1 MAVEMEIAWPQLEEL
16 QRAFRLLPNNIAA
29 KHMAAALGRA
39 IDPTYKLLRKLTPRG
54 PTGNL
59 KKAVRKKTKRYP
71 KDGSGVAVAG
81 YTKPPRG
88 KVESDRK
95 SNERGYHAHFVEK
108 GTKLR
113 QTKKGHI
120 ASSYKSRQP
129 FSIVRRRS
137 GALVTKPR
145 SPKAFLKGAALG
157 EKVQLGRMPVGG
169 RTGKPPIET
178 AYKQTKSK
186 MEQDTRKEMAAGI
199 AKATKEMAGPFRR

>member
-1 MAVEMEIAWPQLEEL
+1 MAVEMEIAWPKLDEL
-16 QRAFRLLPNNIAA
+16 QRAFKLLPNNIAA

-39 IDPTYKLLRKLTPRG
+39 IKPTYTLIRKLTPRG

-113 QTKKGHI
+113 QTKGRV
-120 ASSYKSRQP
+120 ASSYNSRLP
-129 FSIVRRRS
+129 FSIVRRRN
-137 GALVTKPR
+137 GKLVTKPR
-145 SPKAFLKGAALG
+145 LPKAFLKSAEAG
-157 EKVQLGRMPVGG
+157 ENVKLGRMPVGG
-169 RTGKPPIET
+169 RRGKPPIET

-186 MEQDTRKEMAAGI
+186 MEQDTRKEMSAAI
-199 AKATKEMAGPFRR
+199 AKATKEMAGPFRG